1 MLGKL
6 LAVAAVVLL
15 TGVAP
20 VSLQAQE
27 LSVENLPPVVVRT
40 VPQSGDTA
48 VDAAAVKTVSITFS
62 KKMTAGSYSLVQMS
76 PESFPK
82 IEGQPKLSADGLTCE
97 VGVKLEPGKT
107 YVIWVNSQKF
117 AGFKDASG
125 KSAIPYLLVFKTK

>member
-15 TGVAP
+15 TGTAS

-48 VDAAAVKTVSITFS
+48 VDAATVKTVRITFS
-62 KKMTAGSYSLVQMS
+62 KQMNANSFSLVQMS

-82 IEGQPKLSADGLTCE
+82 LEGQPKFNADGLTCE
-97 VGVKLEPGKT
+97 AAVTLEPGKT